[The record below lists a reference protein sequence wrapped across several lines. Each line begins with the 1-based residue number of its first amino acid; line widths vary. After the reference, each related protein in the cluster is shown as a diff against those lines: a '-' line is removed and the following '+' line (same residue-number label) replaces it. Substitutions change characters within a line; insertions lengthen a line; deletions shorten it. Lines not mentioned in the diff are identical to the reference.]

1 MANIVELREMSDEKL
16 EEMLEIAREEMFNL
30 RFQKAIAQLQNTV
43 RIRHVRR
50 EIAQIQ
56 ETLHKRQLAKEVAAA
71 QTEIAAVLQGKE
83 SYYASARYVYE
94 DSGWRVVFE
103 DNNGNELATALVN
116 LNKKHPKT
124 RQERGKKGQPQLV
137 TSFETAA

>member
-16 EEMLEIAREEMFNL
+16 EEMLETAREEMFNL

-56 ETLHKRQLAKEVAAA
+56 ETLHKRQMAKEVAAA
-71 QTEIAAVLQGKE
+71 QPEIAAALQGKE
-83 SYYASARYVYE
+83 MFASARYVYE
-94 DSGWRVVFE
+94 ASAWQVVFE
-103 DNNGNELATALVN
+103 DADGNELATATVN
-116 LNKKHPKT
+116 LNKKHPRT
-124 RQERGKKGQPQLV
+124 RRERGKKEEPQLV
-137 TSFETAA
+137 TDFETTG

>member
-16 EEMLEIAREEMFNL
+16 EEMLETAREEMFNL

-50 EIAQIQ
+50 EIAQIE
-56 ETLHKRQLAKEVAAA
+56 ETLHKRQMAKEVAAA
-71 QTEIAAVLQGKE
+71 QSEIEAVLQGKE
-83 SYYASARYVYE
+83 TFASARYVYE
-94 DSGWRVVFE
+94 MSVWQVVFE
-103 DNNGNELATALVN
+103 DSDGNELATATVN

-124 RQERGKKGQPQLV
+124 RRERGKKEQPQLV
-137 TSFETAA
+137 TGFETTG